1 MYACYFE
8 IKNKRTNLSRVE
20 VIGNAILLALAY
32 LHPQMA
38 ADIVDIR
45 GDLVGE
51 HSHYSSVLT
60 WARDRL
66 LCVEFAK
73 HCASFLELNFH
84 IEID

>member
-1 MYACYFE
+1 
-8 IKNKRTNLSRVE
+8 
-20 VIGNAILLALAY
+20 
-32 LHPQMA
+32 MA